1 MSDAAHRS
9 QPMFPIKR
17 DKLQL
22 LRYAFWPAV
31 LLTWGVATT
40 SVRADPIADC
50 AVLLPGGTPPAYV
63 TAPPSHTEL
72 CYAPAFVLSHDD
84 KAHQPRWVAWVV
96 TAEHVANANLPR
108 TDDYRL
114 DKNLPPGAGAK
125 PADYAH
131 SGYDQGH
138 MSDAEDNAW
147 SQATEE
153 LSFLL
158 SNMIPQCPKCNRDT
172 WRTIE
177 DWTREKALLRG
188 TLYVLSG
195 PVFGPSHTA
204 IGGDGVWV
212 PSASWKLVL
221 DLDANRAWGFIV
233 ANDPA
238 FLKKGKGVAPYLV
251 SPHAVEIAA
260 NLTLPIPAAINRNK
274 SAPVGD

>member
-1 MSDAAHRS
+1 MSLILRRFA
-9 QPMFPIKR
+9 
-17 DKLQL
+17 L
-22 LRYAFWPAV
+22 LPGLLLLV
-31 LLTWGVATT
+31 LGIVGGTAL
-40 SVRADPIADC
+40 ADPLADC
-50 AVLLPGGTPPAYV
+50 SPLLPGGATPAYV
-63 TAPPSHTEL
+63 TPPPRHTEL
-72 CYAPAFVLSHDD
+72 CYASAFILSHDD
-84 KAHQPRWVAWVV
+84 DAHQPRWVGWIV
-96 TAEHVANANLPR
+96 TADHVANATVPR
-108 TDDYRL
+108 TDDYRH
-114 DKNLPPGAGAK
+114 DPALPPGAGAT

-147 SQATEE
+147 SPATETR
-153 LSFLL
+153 SFLL

-195 PVFGPSHTA
+195 PVFGPTHTT
-204 IGGDGVWV
+204 IGGDRVWV

-221 DLDANRAWGFIV
+221 DLDTNQAWGFIV

-238 FLKKGKGVAPYLV
+238 FLKKGKGVTPYVV

-260 NLTLPIPAAINRNK
+260 NLTLPIPATVNRTK
-274 SAPVGD
+274 SAPLND

>member
-1 MSDAAHRS
+1 MPLILRHR
-9 QPMFPIKR
+9 
-17 DKLQL
+17 LAL
-22 LRYAFWPAV
+22 LPG
-31 LLTWGVATT
+31 LLLLALSIAGRTA
-40 SVRADPIADC
+40 RADPAADC
-50 AVLLPGGTPPAYV
+50 ATLLPGGIGPVYLTPPAR
-63 TAPPSHTEL
+63 HTEL
-72 CYAPAFVLSHDD
+72 CYASAFTLSHDD
-84 KAHQPRWVAWVV
+84 EAHQPRWVAWVV
-96 TAEHVANANLPR
+96 TADHVANATVPR
-108 TDDYRL
+108 ADDYRH
-114 DKNLPPGAGAK
+114 DPALPPGAGAT

-147 SQATEE
+147 SQVTER

-177 DWTREKALLRG
+177 DWTREKALVRG

-195 PVFGPSHTA
+195 PVFGPTHTT
-204 IGGDGVWV
+204 IGDDRVWV

-221 DLDANRAWGFIV
+221 DLDANQAWGFIV

-238 FLKKGKGVAPYLV
+238 FLKKGKGVSPYLV

-260 NLTLPIPAAINRNK
+260 HLTLPIPATINRSK
-274 SAPVGD
+274 SAPIND